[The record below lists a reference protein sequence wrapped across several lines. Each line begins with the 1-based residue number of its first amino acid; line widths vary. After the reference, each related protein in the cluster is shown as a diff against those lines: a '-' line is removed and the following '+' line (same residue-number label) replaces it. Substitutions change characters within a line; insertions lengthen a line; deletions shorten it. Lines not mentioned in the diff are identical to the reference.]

1 MVTIIITIIII
12 KQSSSS
18 SSSSNAF
25 EDGHQ
30 WDTFRFG
37 GEAAAA
43 SGVLGASAKA
53 PIHPAS
59 PAAKIAER
67 RIRTLS
73 HLRRIL
79 YLSERDFTH

>member
-12 KQSSSS
+12 KQS